1 MTDLQNSKI
10 PEGWKRARLG
20 DIANVRKERG
30 IKKGSP
36 YLEIGDIDIAFKKY
50 RLLEKPS
57 PDIPN
62 IAYKND
68 IVISKVRPTRGA
80 ISLIIHD
87 KIFISPALCCLNT
100 LENSKYLYYALSRK
114 KFFNFLGARETGTT
128 YPSVN
133 DNDILEYYL
142 VIPPLPEQ
150 RKIAEILETIDR
162 AIEKTDKIIE
172 KYKHIKQGFMQDLLT
187 KGIDENGNI
196 RDEKTHKFKDSP
208 LGRIPEEW
216 EIKKDFIKI
225 FSGYGFALK
234 EYSEDGIFLIRIDN
248 IGHGKLIHEN
258 FAYLPEKYKQSY
270 ERFLI
275 NRGDVLLALNRP
287 ITREKL
293 KIAKVDLNNAILYQ
307 RVGKLLF
314 RNETEKNF
322 YFYYMQSNFFIKQ
335 LELSL
340 VGSDQPYITET
351 DFKDLLFKFPP
362 FPEQQRIAQILT
374 KIDNTIEKEQKYKE
388 KLIKI
393 KNGLMEDLLTGK
405 IRVNHLI
412 QGEDVKNV
420 SQTG

>member
-1 MTDLQNSKI
+1 DSVLSHSEDLTDGENLFV
-10 PEGWKRARLG
+10 G
-20 DIANVRKERG
+20 DGGVANINYYNGKASYSNHVWS
-30 IKKGSP
+30 IKTKN
-36 YLEIGDIDIAFKKY
+36 EI
-50 RLLEKPS
+50 L
-57 PDIPN
+57 
-62 IAYKND
+62 
-68 IVISKVRPTRGA
+68 T
-80 ISLIIHD
+80 
-87 KIFISPALCCLNT
+87 
-100 LENSKYLYYALSRK
+100 KYLYYYILKNLEKIDFKYFTGSGLRNLQKDEFK
-114 KFFNFLGARETGTT
+114 KEEIIFPKSKE
-128 YPSVN
+128 
-133 DNDILEYYL
+133 
-142 VIPPLPEQ
+142 EQ
-150 RKIAEILETIDR
+150 QKIAEILEKIDN
-162 AIEKTDKIIE
+162 AIEKTDKIIN
-172 KYKHIKQGFMQDLLT
+172 KYKKIKEGLMQDLLT

-196 RDEKTHKFKDSP
+196 RDKKTHKFKDSP

-216 EIKKDFIKI
+216 SIKKDFIKI

-248 IGHGKLIHEN
+248 IGHGRLIHEN

-351 DFKDLLFKFPP
+351 GFKDLLFKFPP
-362 FPEQQRIAQILT
+362 LPEQQRIAKILT
-374 KIDNTIEKEQKYKE
+374 QIDNTIEKEQKYKE

-405 IRVNHLI
+405 IRVNNLI
-412 QGEDVKNV
+412 ER
-420 SQTG
+420 